1 MPWGTLWSFLTDPNR
16 KISVASA
23 ITTAAFWSFA
33 VWTFGGMPA
42 LGSGFAKADDV
53 AAIQASL
60 LEASILDLRIRYCSA
75 PDGTD
80 VKLYYFTQTQSKV
93 RAYKDAAGAD
103 FVLPP
108 CKDLVYVAAKADD
121 TND

>member
-23 ITTAAFWSFA
+23 VTTVAFWSFA
-33 VWTFGGMPA
+33 VWALGGMPA
-42 LGSGFAKADDV
+42 VGSGFAKADDV
-53 AAIQASL
+53 SAIQASL
-60 LEASILDLRIRYCSA
+60 LEASILDFRIRYCSA
-75 PDGTD
+75 PKGTD
-80 VKLYYFTQTQSKV
+80 VKIFYFTQTQSKV
-93 RAYKDAAGAD
+93 RAYREITETA

-121 TND
+121 TSD